1 VSDYTYRITPVDE
14 PRPRAI
20 EMNGT
25 APALTE
31 VSAGD
36 AVTLTWAPR
45 RYDLGSPVGRRART
59 LKPARH
65 YFRSWV
71 TLTNAL
77 NAWRYRQ
84 PPKGGW
90 AAEFY
95 SVER

>member
-1 VSDYTYRITPVDE
+1 VSDYTYRITPVGE

-25 APALTE
+25 PLALTG

-36 AVTLTWAPR
+36 AVTLTWVPR
-45 RYDLGSPVGRRART
+45 RYDLGALVGRRSRA

-65 YFRSWV
+65 NFRSWV

>member
-1 VSDYTYRITPVDE
+1 MSDYTYRITPVGE

-25 APALTE
+25 ALALAE

-45 RYDLGSPVGRRART
+45 RYDLGSPVGRRGRT
-59 LKPARH
+59 LNPFRFNWFARMWLDTG
-65 YFRSWV
+65 FQ
-71 TLTNAL
+71 
-77 NAWRYRQ
+77 AWRRRQ